1 MTEGT
6 KYHPL
11 FEFLLFSGQGEKTMT
26 FAEIEAVIGAR
37 LPPSARRREEWWSN
51 SASGHSQARAWL
63 RANYKAG
70 SVNLAKQTITFRLDG
85 WPDGYS
91 TVKWPPV
98 AKDDAAAG
106 FEETGQ
112 KEYVDVE
119 KSSALWHLGGQGDT
133 VARRRLH
140 ASRPSTWT
148 TQLDRQTP
156 ARHLCDHLD
165 SLQRTDQAG
174 GEVGDRRS
182 V

>member
-70 SVNLAKQTITFRLDG
+70 SVNLAKQTITFRLEG

-112 KEYVDVE
+112 KEYVTSKSHPLFGIWAGKVTLLPDVDYT
-119 KSSALWHLGGQGDT
+119 K
-133 VARRRLH
+133 
-140 ASRPSTWT
+140 
-148 TQLDRQTP
+148 P
-156 ARHLCDHLD
+156 AFDMD
-165 SLQRTDQAG
+165 DAT
-174 GEVGDRRS
+174 
-182 V
+182 